1 MKRYE
6 NKDKKPTSLLFKKG
20 KKSPLNLTEIDI
32 DLIMSTPKMIHS
44 FMDKDGMGA
53 SNCMPGSDEYVPTNA
68 TNANPDKL
76 SNRPK
81 NAREGKPHYYDESLF
96 EGKSP
101 IKGQQYELGNIAYRN
116 EQKRG
121 RKAEDNLERL
131 RALHS
136 PDEKEL
142 REDLRELAPVA
153 KMQYGDPHDY
163 TEMGKYINKG
173 TRAIQD
179 TVSTGYGKGKELIGN
194 FIGDVKDKGFG
205 PTVMGHVSDGKDL
218 INEFISRKEFDNV
231 REHLKKPKKE
241 EGKALGE
248 LLNRPLSRKLIDK
261 YSKHVTRDKSD
272 EPLQKIVDYMT
283 STKKKKK
290 KDKSQ

>member
-6 NKDKKPTSLLFKKG
+6 NKDKKPTSLLL
-20 KKSPLNLTEIDI
+20 KKSKKLPLNINEIDI
-32 DLIMSTPKMIHS
+32 DLIMSNPKTLHS
-44 FMDKDGMGA
+44 FMDRDGMGA
-53 SNCMPGSDEYVPTNA
+53 SNCDETDEYVP

-81 NAREGKPHYYDESLF
+81 SAREGRPYYFDEGLWG
-96 EGKSP
+96 GKRP
-101 IKGQQYELGNIAYRN
+101 RKGQQFELENIAYRN

-121 RKAEDNLERL
+121 RKAEANLEKL
-131 RALHS
+131 RAMHS

-142 REDLRELAPVA
+142 KEDLRELAPVA

-179 TVSTGYGKGKELIGN
+179 TVSSSYDKGKELIGN
-194 FIGDVKDKGFG
+194 FISDVKVKGFG
-205 PTVMGHVSDGKDL
+205 PTVMGHVDDGKDL

-241 EGKALGE
+241 EGKALNE
-248 LLNRPLSRKLIDK
+248 LLDRPLVHKLLNNYYE
-261 YSKHVTRDKSD
+261 YSVKAKNND
-272 EPLQKIVDYMT
+272 PLQKITDYMT

-290 KDKSQ
+290 DKS